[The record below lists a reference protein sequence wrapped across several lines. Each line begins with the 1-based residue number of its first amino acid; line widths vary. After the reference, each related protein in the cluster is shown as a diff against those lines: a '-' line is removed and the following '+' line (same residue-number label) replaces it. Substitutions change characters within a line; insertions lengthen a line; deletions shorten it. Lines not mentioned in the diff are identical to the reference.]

1 MDLKEDAM
9 WKMAEKMG
17 MPKSA
22 IEAIKAKQKNGDK
35 SAMPDMGKMMSMMQA
50 MKGDKK
56 NEMRKMAEKMGMPPQ
71 AAGMDGNEILGRLN
85 RLSKVQTIKDV
96 PQLTTALFPGT
107 HCPLM
112 GAAMVAGG
120 INDCLL
126 VIVGTD
132 ECSYYTK
139 SLTINER
146 YGGIAGRCV
155 SVVLDSHD
163 VTFGSTESMHKAFKE
178 IVAEYQP
185 KCVMLVTTCVI
196 EVIGDDYDAIAA
208 ELTKQYS
215 IPVMAV
221 HTEHFKCEDH
231 FPGLERAITACATMM
246 QKQECDGSVNVLGQR
261 MGNFADTELHAFLQ
275 AAGVK
280 LGVQLPSGCTAEEI
294 RRAPAAKVNIVVHD
308 IALPLAQAMQEQ
320 YGIPYVYFNRFA
332 APEKILQ
339 TYQHLFNYLELPL
352 PAEIGVKFEE
362 CKELEQKVL
371 PDVKGVPYIYGNT
384 QYDCFELN
392 SYLCSLGLVPQLIQS
407 NKLSEAN
414 FADIESILTQTD
426 PYICKAA
433 NIAPLQYVYD
443 VLHPWFYMGHEFG
456 ERLRRK
462 GIALLHSD
470 PAGKM
475 LGFECSSFI
484 LQAVVKAVADAKKF
498 REEAGLWA

>member
-1 MDLKEDAM
+1 MGFKEDAM

-22 IEAIKAKQKNGDK
+22 IEAIKAKQKNGEK
-35 SAMPDMGKMMSMMQA
+35 VAMPSMDKMMSMMKA
-50 MKGDKK
+50 MGGDKK
-56 NEMRKMAEKMGMPPQ
+56 DEMRKMAEKMGMPPQ
-71 AAGMDGNEILGRLN
+71 AKGMDGNEILSHLN

-120 INDCLL
+120 IDDCLL

-139 SLTINER
+139 SLTISER

-178 IVAEYQP
+178 IVTEYQP

-208 ELTKQYS
+208 ELTKQYNV
-215 IPVMAV
+215 PVMAV

-231 FPGLERAITACATMM
+231 FPGLERAITACAALME
-246 QKQECDGSVNVLGQR
+246 QQECNGSVNVLGQR
-261 MGNFADTELHAFLQ
+261 MGNFADTELHEFLE

-280 LGVQLPSGCTAEEI
+280 LGVQLPSGCTADEI

-308 IALPLAQAMQEQ
+308 IALPLAKQMEEK
-320 YGIPYVYFNRFA
+320 YNIPYVYFNRFA
-332 APEKILQ
+332 APEKIMEAYTKLFSYLQ
-339 TYQHLFNYLELPL
+339 LAPPCELET
-352 PAEIGVKFEE
+352 KFAE
-362 CKELEQKVL
+362 CKALEQEVQPVL
-371 PDVKGVPYIYGNT
+371 SGVPYVYGNT

-407 NKLSEAN
+407 NHLREDN
-414 FADIESILTQTD
+414 FADIKNILSSTD

-456 ERLRRK
+456 DRLRRK

-470 PAGKM
+470 HAGKM
-475 LGFECSSFI
+475 LGFECNTFMLKS
-484 LQAVVKAVADAKKF
+484 LLHAVSDAKKF
-498 REEAGLWA
+498 REEAGL

>member
-1 MDLKEDAM
+1 MGIKEEAM

-22 IEAIKAKQKNGDK
+22 IEAIKAKQKQGGK
-35 SAMPDMGKMMSMMQA
+35 TAMPDMGKMMSMM
-50 MKGDKK
+50 KGDKQD
-56 NEMRKMAEKMGMPPQ
+56 EMRKMAEKMGMPPK
-71 AAGMDGNEILGRLN
+71 AVGMDGNELLGRLN
-85 RLSKVQTIKDV
+85 RLSRVQTIKDV

-112 GAAMVAGG
+112 GAAMIAGG
-120 INDCLL
+120 IDDCLL

-139 SLTINER
+139 SLTISER
-146 YGGIAGRCV
+146 YGGIGGRCV

-163 VTFGSTESMHKAFKE
+163 VTFGSTESMHKAFAE
-178 IVAEYQP
+178 IVEEYQP

-196 EVIGDDYDAIAA
+196 EVIGDDYDAIAE
-208 ELTKQYS
+208 ELTRKYQL
-215 IPVMAV
+215 PVMAV

-231 FPGLERAITACATMM
+231 FPGFERALTACQRIM
-246 QKQECDGSVNVLGQR
+246 QPQEGDGSVNVLGQR
-261 MGNFADTELHAFLQ
+261 MGNFADTELHRLLA

-280 LGVQLPSGCTAEEI
+280 IGVQLPSGCTTEEI
-294 RRAPAAKVNIVVHD
+294 HRAPAAKVNIVVHD

-332 APEKILQ
+332 APEKVLQ
-339 TYQHLFNYLELPL
+339 AYQHLFNYLELPL
-352 PAEIGVKFEE
+352 PAEVDAMFTA
-362 CKELEQKVL
+362 CKEQEEQLRPLVQ
-371 PDVKGVPYIYGNT
+371 GVPYIYGNT

-407 NKLSEAN
+407 NHLREDN
-414 FADIESILTQTD
+414 FADIQRILANTD

-456 ERLRRK
+456 DRLRAK

-475 LGFECSSFI
+475 LGFECSSFL
-484 LQAVVKAVADAKKF
+484 LQAVAKAVSAAKKF
-498 REEAGLWA
+498 REEAGL

>member
-1 MDLKEDAM
+1 MGIKEEAM

-22 IEAIKAKQKNGDK
+22 IEAIKAKQKQGGK
-35 SAMPDMGKMMSMMQA
+35 TAMPDMGKMMSMM
-50 MKGDKK
+50 KGDKQD
-56 NEMRKMAEKMGMPPQ
+56 EMRKMAEKMGMPPK
-71 AAGMDGNEILGRLN
+71 AVGMDGNELLGRLN
-85 RLSKVQTIKDV
+85 RLSRVQTIKDV

-112 GAAMVAGG
+112 GAAMIAGG
-120 INDCLL
+120 IDDCLL

-146 YGGIAGRCV
+146 YGGIGGRCV

-163 VTFGSTESMHKAFKE
+163 VTFGSTESMHKAFAE
-178 IVAEYQP
+178 IVEEYQP
-185 KCVMLVTTCVI
+185 KCVILVTTCVI
-196 EVIGDDYDAIAA
+196 EVIGDDYDAIAE
-208 ELTKQYS
+208 ELTRKYQL
-215 IPVMAV
+215 PVMAV

-231 FPGLERAITACATMM
+231 FPGFERALTACQRIM
-246 QKQECDGSVNVLGQR
+246 QPQEGDGSVNVLGQR
-261 MGNFADTELHAFLQ
+261 MGNFVDTELHRLLA

-280 LGVQLPSGCTAEEI
+280 IGVQLPSGCTTEEI

-339 TYQHLFNYLELPL
+339 AYQHLFNYLELPL
-352 PAEIGVKFEE
+352 PAEVDAMFTA
-362 CKELEQKVL
+362 CKEQEEQLRPLVQ
-371 PDVKGVPYIYGNT
+371 GVPYIYGNT

-407 NKLSEAN
+407 NHLREDN
-414 FADIESILTQTD
+414 FTDIQSILATTD

-456 ERLRRK
+456 DRLRAK

-475 LGFECSSFI
+475 LGFECSSFL
-484 LQAVVKAVADAKKF
+484 LQAVAKAVSDAKKF
-498 REEAGLWA
+498 REEAGL

>member
-1 MDLKEDAM
+1 MGIKEEAM

-17 MPKSA
+17 MSKSA
-22 IEAIKAKQKNGDK
+22 IEAIKAKQKQGGK
-35 SAMPDMGKMMSMMQA
+35 TAMPDMGKLMSMMKA
-50 MKGDKK
+50 MKGDKQD
-56 NEMRKMAEKMGMPPQ
+56 EMRKMAEKMGMPPK
-71 AAGMDGNEILGRLN
+71 AVGMDGNELLDRLN
-85 RLSKVQTIKDV
+85 RLSRVQTIKDV

-112 GAAMVAGG
+112 GAAMIAGG
-120 INDCLL
+120 IDDCLL

-139 SLTINER
+139 SLTISER
-146 YGGIAGRCV
+146 YGGIGGRCV

-163 VTFGSTESMHKAFKE
+163 VTFGSTESMHKAFAE
-178 IVAEYQP
+178 IMEEYQP

-196 EVIGDDYDAIAA
+196 EVIGDDYDAIAE
-208 ELTKQYS
+208 ELTRKYQL
-215 IPVMAV
+215 PVMAV

-231 FPGLERAITACATMM
+231 FPGFERALTACQRIM
-246 QKQECDGSVNVLGQR
+246 QPQEGDGSVNVLGQR
-261 MGNFADTELHAFLQ
+261 MGNFADTELHRLLAE
-275 AAGVK
+275 AGVK
-280 LGVQLPSGCTAEEI
+280 IGVQLPSGCTTEEI

-332 APEKILQ
+332 APEKVLQ
-339 TYQHLFNYLELPL
+339 AYQHLFNYLELPL
-352 PAEIGVKFEE
+352 PAEVDAMLAA
-362 CKELEQKVL
+362 CKEQEKQLRPLVQ
-371 PDVKGVPYIYGNT
+371 GVPYIYGNT

-407 NKLSEAN
+407 NHLREDN
-414 FADIESILTQTD
+414 FADIQSILEHAD

-456 ERLRRK
+456 DRMRAK

-475 LGFECSSFI
+475 LGFECSSFL
-484 LQAVVKAVADAKKF
+484 LQAVAKAVSAAKKF
-498 REEAGLWA
+498 REEAGL

>member
-1 MDLKEDAM
+1 MGIKEDAM

-22 IEAIKAKQKNGDK
+22 IEAIKAKQKQGGK
-35 SAMPDMGKMMSMMQA
+35 TAMPDMGKMMSMM
-50 MKGDKK
+50 KGDKQD
-56 NEMRKMAEKMGMPPQ
+56 EMRKMAEKMGMPPK
-71 AAGMDGNEILGRLN
+71 AVGMDGNELLGRLN
-85 RLSKVQTIKDV
+85 RLSRVQTIKDV

-112 GAAMVAGG
+112 GAAMIAGG
-120 INDCLL
+120 IDDCLL

-139 SLTINER
+139 SLTISER
-146 YGGIAGRCV
+146 YGGIGGRCV

-163 VTFGSTESMHKAFKE
+163 VTFGSTESMHKAFAE
-178 IVAEYQP
+178 IVEEYQP

-196 EVIGDDYDAIAA
+196 EVIGDDYDAIAE
-208 ELTKQYS
+208 ELTRKYQL
-215 IPVMAV
+215 PVMAV

-231 FPGLERAITACATMM
+231 FPGFERALTACQRIM
-246 QKQECDGSVNVLGQR
+246 QPQEGDGSVNVLGQR
-261 MGNFADTELHAFLQ
+261 MGNFADTELHRLLAE
-275 AAGVK
+275 AGVK
-280 LGVQLPSGCTAEEI
+280 IGVQLPSGCTTEEI

-332 APEKILQ
+332 APEKVLQ
-339 TYQHLFNYLELPL
+339 AYQHLFNYLELPL
-352 PAEIGVKFEE
+352 PADVDAMLAA
-362 CKELEQKVL
+362 CKEQEKQLRPLVQ
-371 PDVKGVPYIYGNT
+371 GVPYIYGNT

-407 NKLSEAN
+407 NHLRDDN
-414 FADIESILTQTD
+414 YADIQSILEHAD

-456 ERLRRK
+456 DRLRAK

-475 LGFECSSFI
+475 LGFECSSFM
-484 LQAVVKAVADAKKF
+484 LQAVAKAVSAAKTF
-498 REEAGLWA
+498 REEAGL

>member
-1 MDLKEDAM
+1 MGLKEDAM

-22 IEAIKAKQKNGDK
+22 IEAIKAKQKKGEK
-35 SAMPDMGKMMSMMQA
+35 VAMPSMDKMMSMMKS
-50 MKGDKK
+50 MKGDQKD
-56 NEMRKMAEKMGMPPQ
+56 EMRKMAEKMGMPPQ
-71 AAGMDGNEILGRLN
+71 AVGMDGHELIS
-85 RLSKVQTIKDV
+85 RLSKLSEVQTIKDV

-112 GAAMVAGG
+112 GAAMIAGG
-120 INDCLL
+120 IDDCLL

-139 SLTINER
+139 SLTISER

-163 VTFGSTESMHKAFKE
+163 VTFGSTESMHKAFAE
-178 IVAEYQP
+178 IMTEYAP

-196 EVIGDDYDAIAA
+196 EVIGDDYDAIAD
-208 ELTKQYS
+208 ELTKKYN

-231 FPGLERAITACATMM
+231 FPGFERAITACQRIMEPQAN
-246 QKQECDGSVNVLGQR
+246 DGSVNVLGLR
-261 MGNFADTELHAFLQ
+261 FGNFADTELHAFLEE
-275 AAGVK
+275 AGVK
-280 LGVQLPSGCTAEEI
+280 IGVQLPSGCTTEEI

-308 IALPLAQAMQEQ
+308 IALPLAQAMQEE
-320 YGIPYVYFNRFA
+320 YNIPYVYFNRFA
-332 APEKILQ
+332 APEKIKEA
-339 TYQHLFNYLELPL
+339 YEHLFKYLELPL
-352 PAEIGVKFEE
+352 PAEVEAKYNE
-362 CKELEQKVL
+362 CKAMEQEVR
-371 PDVKGVPYIYGNT
+371 PEVQGVPYIYGNT

-392 SYLCSLGLVPQLIQS
+392 SYLCGLGLVPQLIQS
-407 NKLSEAN
+407 NHLREDN
-414 FADIESILTQTD
+414 FDDIKKILATAD

-456 ERLRRK
+456 DRLRRK

-475 LGFECSSFI
+475 LGFECNTFM
-484 LQAVVKAVADAKKF
+484 LKALRKAVQDAKVF
-498 REEAGLWA
+498 REEAGL

>member
-1 MDLKEDAM
+1 MDLQ
-9 WKMAEKMG
+9 EKARR
-17 MPKSA
+17 KL
-22 IEAIKAKQKNGDK
+22 QDK
-35 SAMPDMGKMMSMMQA
+35 LG
-50 MKGDKK
+50 G
-56 NEMRKMAEKMGMPPQ
+56 PPQ
-71 AAGMDGNEILGRLN
+71 AAGMDGNELLGRLN
-85 RLSKVQTIKDV
+85 RLSRVQTIKDI

-112 GAAMVAGG
+112 GAAMIAGG
-120 INDCLL
+120 IKDCLL

-139 SLTINER
+139 SLTLSDR
-146 YGGIAGRCV
+146 YGGINGRCV

-196 EVIGDDYDAIAA
+196 EVIGDDYDAIAE
-208 ELTKQYS
+208 ELTKQYR

-231 FPGLERAITACATMM
+231 FPGFERAITACQSIM
-246 QKQECDGSVNVLGQR
+246 QPQECDGSVNVLGQR
-261 MGNFADTELHAFLQ
+261 FGDFADTELYALLQ
-275 AAGVK
+275 KSGVK
-280 LGVQLPSGCTAEEI
+280 IGVQLPSGCTAEEI

-320 YGIPYVYFNRFA
+320 YNIPYVYFNRFA

-339 TYQHLFNYLELPL
+339 AYQHLFAYLELPL
-352 PAEIGVKFEE
+352 PAEVGTKFDE
-362 CKELEQKVL
+362 CKALEQETMPV
-371 PDVKGVPYIYGNT
+371 VQGVPYIFGNT

-392 SYLCSLGLVPQLIQS
+392 SYLCRLGMVPQLIQS
-407 NKLSEAN
+407 NKLREEN
-414 FADIESILTQTD
+414 FADIESILATID
-426 PYICKAA
+426 PYVCKAA

-443 VLHPWFYMGHEFG
+443 VLHPWIYMGHEFG

-462 GIALLHSD
+462 GIAQLHSD

-475 LGFECSSFI
+475 LGFECNTFLLKI
-484 LQAVVKAVADAKKF
+484 LQQAVADAKKF
-498 REEAGLWA
+498 REEAGL

>member
-1 MDLKEDAM
+1 MGIKEEAM
-9 WKMAEKMG
+9 WKMAEKIG

-22 IEAIKAKQKNGDK
+22 IEAIKAKQKQGGK
-35 SAMPDMGKMMSMMQA
+35 TAMPDMGNMMSMM
-50 MKGDKK
+50 KGDKQD
-56 NEMRKMAEKMGMPPQ
+56 EMRKMAEKMGMPPQ
-71 AAGMDGNEILGRLN
+71 AVGMDGNELLGRLN
-85 RLSKVQTIKDV
+85 RLSRVQTIKDV

-112 GAAMVAGG
+112 GAAMIAGG
-120 INDCLL
+120 IDDCLL

-139 SLTINER
+139 SLTISER
-146 YGGIAGRCV
+146 YGGIGGRCV

-163 VTFGSTESMHKAFKE
+163 VTFGSTESMHKAFAE
-178 IVAEYQP
+178 IVEEYQP

-196 EVIGDDYDAIAA
+196 EVIGDDYDAIAE
-208 ELTKQYS
+208 ELTRKYQL
-215 IPVMAV
+215 PVMAV

-231 FPGLERAITACATMM
+231 FPGFERALTACQRIM
-246 QKQECDGSVNVLGQR
+246 QPQEGDGSVNVLGQR
-261 MGNFADTELHAFLQ
+261 MGNFADTELHRLLA
-275 AAGVK
+275 AAGVQI
-280 LGVQLPSGCTAEEI
+280 GVQLPSGCTTEEI

-332 APEKILQ
+332 APEKVLQ
-339 TYQHLFNYLELPL
+339 AYQHLFNYLELPL
-352 PAEIGVKFEE
+352 PAEVDAMLAT
-362 CKELEQKVL
+362 CKEQEEQLRPLVQ
-371 PDVKGVPYIYGNT
+371 GVPYIYGNT

-407 NKLSEAN
+407 NHLREDN
-414 FADIESILTQTD
+414 FADIQSILEHAD

-456 ERLRRK
+456 DRLRAK

-475 LGFECSSFI
+475 LGFECSSFL
-484 LQAVVKAVADAKKF
+484 LQAVAKAVSAAKRF
-498 REEAGLWA
+498 REEAGL

>member
-1 MDLKEDAM
+1 MGIKEEAM

-22 IEAIKAKQKNGDK
+22 IEAIKAKQKQGGK
-35 SAMPDMGKMMSMMQA
+35 TAMPDMGKMMSMM
-50 MKGDKK
+50 KGNKQ

-71 AAGMDGNEILGRLN
+71 AVGMDDNELLGRLN
-85 RLSKVQTIKDV
+85 RLSRVQTIKDV

-112 GAAMVAGG
+112 GAAMIAGG
-120 INDCLL
+120 IDDCLM

-139 SLTINER
+139 SLTISER
-146 YGGIAGRCV
+146 YGGIGGRCV

-178 IVAEYQP
+178 IVEEYQP

-196 EVIGDDYDAIAA
+196 EVIGDDYDAIAE
-208 ELTKQYS
+208 ELTRKYQL
-215 IPVMAV
+215 PVMAV

-231 FPGLERAITACATMM
+231 FPGFERALTACQRIM
-246 QKQECDGSVNVLGQR
+246 QPQEGDGSVNVLGQR
-261 MGNFADTELHAFLQ
+261 MGNFADTELHRLLA

-280 LGVQLPSGCTAEEI
+280 IGVQLPSGCTTEEI
-294 RRAPAAKVNIVVHD
+294 RRAPAAKVSIVVHD
-308 IALPLAQAMQEQ
+308 IALPLAQAMQEK
-320 YGIPYVYFNRFA
+320 YNIPYVYFNRFA

-339 TYQHLFNYLELPL
+339 AYQHLFEYLGLEL
-352 PAEIGVKFEE
+352 PAEIGKKFTE

-371 PDVKGVPYIYGNT
+371 PEVQGVPYIYGNT

-407 NKLSEAN
+407 NHLREDN
-414 FADIESILTQTD
+414 FPDINNILAATD

-443 VLHPWFYMGHEFG
+443 VLQPWFYMGHEFG
-456 ERLRRK
+456 DRLRRK

-475 LGFECSSFI
+475 LGFECNKF
-484 LQAVVKAVADAKKF
+484 LLRAVEKAVSDARKF
-498 REEAGLWA
+498 REEAGL

>member
-1 MDLKEDAM
+1 MGIKEEAM

-22 IEAIKAKQKNGDK
+22 IEAIKAKQKQGGK
-35 SAMPDMGKMMSMMQA
+35 TAMPDMGKMMSMMN
-50 MKGDKK
+50 GDKQD
-56 NEMRKMAEKMGMPPQ
+56 EMRKMAEKLGMPPK
-71 AAGMDGNEILGRLN
+71 AVGMDGNELLGRLN
-85 RLSKVQTIKDV
+85 RLSRVQTIKDV

-112 GAAMVAGG
+112 GAAMIAGG
-120 INDCLL
+120 IEDCLL

-139 SLTINER
+139 SLTISER
-146 YGGIAGRCV
+146 YGGIGGRCV

-163 VTFGSTESMHKAFKE
+163 VTFGSTESMHKAFAE
-178 IVAEYQP
+178 IMEEYQP
-185 KCVMLVTTCVI
+185 QCVMLVTTCVI
-196 EVIGDDYDAIAA
+196 EVIGDDYDAIAE
-208 ELTKQYS
+208 ELTRKYQL
-215 IPVMAV
+215 PVMAV

-231 FPGLERAITACATMM
+231 FPGFERALTACQRIM
-246 QKQECDGSVNVLGQR
+246 QPQEGDGSVNVLGQR
-261 MGNFADTELHAFLQ
+261 MGNFADTELHRLLA

-280 LGVQLPSGCTAEEI
+280 IGVQLPSGCTTEEI

-332 APEKILQ
+332 APEKVLQ
-339 TYQHLFNYLELPL
+339 AYQHLFNYLELPL
-352 PAEIGVKFEE
+352 PADVDAMLAA
-362 CKELEQKVL
+362 CKEQEKQLRPLVQ
-371 PDVKGVPYIYGNT
+371 GVPYIYGNT

-407 NKLSEAN
+407 NHLRDDN
-414 FADIESILTQTD
+414 YADIQSILEHAD

-456 ERLRRK
+456 DRLRAK

-475 LGFECSSFI
+475 LGFECSSFL
-484 LQAVVKAVADAKKF
+484 LQAVAKAVSAAKTF
-498 REEAGLWA
+498 REEAGL

>member
-1 MDLKEDAM
+1 MGIKEEAM

-22 IEAIKAKQKNGDK
+22 IEAIKAKQKQGGK
-35 SAMPDMGKMMSMMQA
+35 TAMPDMGKMMSMM
-50 MKGDKK
+50 KGDKQD
-56 NEMRKMAEKMGMPPQ
+56 EMRKMAEKMGMPPK
-71 AAGMDGNEILGRLN
+71 AVGMDGNELLGRLN
-85 RLSKVQTIKDV
+85 RLSRVQTIKDV

-112 GAAMVAGG
+112 GAAMIAGG
-120 INDCLL
+120 IDDCLL

-139 SLTINER
+139 SLTISER
-146 YGGIAGRCV
+146 YGGIGGRCV

-163 VTFGSTESMHKAFKE
+163 VTFGSTESMHKAFAE
-178 IVAEYQP
+178 IVEEYQP

-196 EVIGDDYDAIAA
+196 EVIGDDYDAIAE
-208 ELTKQYS
+208 ELTRKYQL
-215 IPVMAV
+215 PVMAV

-231 FPGLERAITACATMM
+231 FPGFERALTACQRIM
-246 QKQECDGSVNVLGQR
+246 QPQEGDGSVNVLGQR
-261 MGNFADTELHAFLQ
+261 MGNFADTELHRLLA

-280 LGVQLPSGCTAEEI
+280 IGVQLPSGCTTEEI

-332 APEKILQ
+332 APEKVLQ
-339 TYQHLFNYLELPL
+339 AYQHLFNYLELPL
-352 PAEIGVKFEE
+352 PADVDAMLAA
-362 CKELEQKVL
+362 CKEQEKQLRPLVQ
-371 PDVKGVPYIYGNT
+371 GVPYIYGNT

-407 NKLSEAN
+407 NHLSEDN
-414 FADIESILTQTD
+414 FTDIQSILEHAD

-456 ERLRRK
+456 DRLRAK

-475 LGFECSSFI
+475 LGFECSSFL
-484 LQAVVKAVADAKKF
+484 LQAVAKAVSDAKKF
-498 REEAGLWA
+498 REEAGL

>member
-1 MDLKEDAM
+1 MGIKEDAM

-22 IEAIKAKQKNGDK
+22 IEAIKAKQKQGGK
-35 SAMPDMGKMMSMMQA
+35 TAMPDMGKMMSMM
-50 MKGDKK
+50 KGDKQD
-56 NEMRKMAEKMGMPPQ
+56 EMRKMAEKMGMPPK
-71 AAGMDGNEILGRLN
+71 AVGMDGNELLGRLN
-85 RLSKVQTIKDV
+85 RLSRVQTIKDV

-112 GAAMVAGG
+112 GAAMIAGG
-120 INDCLL
+120 IDDCLL

-139 SLTINER
+139 SLTISER
-146 YGGIAGRCV
+146 YGGIGGRCV

-163 VTFGSTESMHKAFKE
+163 VTFGSTESMHKAFAE
-178 IVAEYQP
+178 IVEEYQP

-196 EVIGDDYDAIAA
+196 EVIGDDYDAIAE
-208 ELTKQYS
+208 ELTRKYQL
-215 IPVMAV
+215 PVMAV

-231 FPGLERAITACATMM
+231 FPGFERALTACQRIM
-246 QKQECDGSVNVLGQR
+246 QPQEGDGSVNVLGQR
-261 MGNFADTELHAFLQ
+261 MGNFADTELHRLLAE
-275 AAGVK
+275 AGVK
-280 LGVQLPSGCTAEEI
+280 IGVQLPSGCTTEEI

-332 APEKILQ
+332 APEKVLQ
-339 TYQHLFNYLELPL
+339 AYQHLFNYLELPL
-352 PAEIGVKFEE
+352 PADVDAMLAA
-362 CKELEQKVL
+362 CKEQEKQLRPLVQ
-371 PDVKGVPYIYGNT
+371 GVPYIYGNT

-407 NKLSEAN
+407 NHLRDDN
-414 FADIESILTQTD
+414 YADIQSILEHAD

-456 ERLRRK
+456 DRLRAK

-475 LGFECSSFI
+475 LGFECSSFL
-484 LQAVVKAVADAKKF
+484 LQAVAKAVSAAKTF
-498 REEAGLWA
+498 REEAGL

>member
-1 MDLKEDAM
+1 MGIKEEAM

-22 IEAIKAKQKNGDK
+22 IEAIKAKQKQGGK
-35 SAMPDMGKMMSMMQA
+35 TAMPDMGKMMSMM
-50 MKGDKK
+50 KGNKQD
-56 NEMRKMAEKMGMPPQ
+56 EMRKMAEKLGMPPK
-71 AAGMDGNEILGRLN
+71 AVGMDGNELLGRLN
-85 RLSKVQTIKDV
+85 RLSRVQTIKDV

-112 GAAMVAGG
+112 GAAMIAGG
-120 INDCLL
+120 IDDCLL

-139 SLTINER
+139 SLTISER
-146 YGGIAGRCV
+146 YGGIGGRCV

-163 VTFGSTESMHKAFKE
+163 VTFGSTESMHKAFAE
-178 IVAEYQP
+178 IVEEYQP

-196 EVIGDDYDAIAA
+196 EVIGDDYDAIAE
-208 ELTKQYS
+208 ELTRKYQL
-215 IPVMAV
+215 PVMAV

-231 FPGLERAITACATMM
+231 FPGFERALTACQRIM
-246 QKQECDGSVNVLGQR
+246 QPQEGDGSVNVLGQR
-261 MGNFADTELHAFLQ
+261 MGNFADTELHRLLAE
-275 AAGVK
+275 AGVK
-280 LGVQLPSGCTAEEI
+280 IGVQLPSGCTTEEI

-332 APEKILQ
+332 APEKVLQ
-339 TYQHLFNYLELPL
+339 AYQHLFNYLELPL
-352 PAEIGVKFEE
+352 PAEVDTMLAE
-362 CKELEQKVL
+362 CKEQEEQLRPLVQ
-371 PDVKGVPYIYGNT
+371 GVPYIYGNT

-407 NKLSEAN
+407 NHLREDN
-414 FADIESILTQTD
+414 FADIQSILEHAD

-456 ERLRRK
+456 DRLRAK

-475 LGFECSSFI
+475 LGFECSSFL
-484 LQAVVKAVADAKKF
+484 LQAVAKAVSAAKKF
-498 REEAGLWA
+498 REEAGL